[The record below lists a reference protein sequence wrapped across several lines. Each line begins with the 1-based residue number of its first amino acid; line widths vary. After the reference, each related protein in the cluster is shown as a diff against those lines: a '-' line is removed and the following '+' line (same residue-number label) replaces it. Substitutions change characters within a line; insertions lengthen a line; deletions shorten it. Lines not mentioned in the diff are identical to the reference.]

1 MDCRRRTLPEPH
13 LPLLIGR
20 DRAIGQHEPASRS
33 LPDHRLDNVA
43 EKSTGL
49 KRVVDLTCTFEI
61 VPGDLNRLF
70 QKDRKHKRHFA
81 TASQR
86 LEKPFRSLHVPQPQ
100 NFRRMI
106 RTGPRGRQGA
116 STNGKGRPHAGLCFP
131 PSIGCSGV
139 SATSQVRRKAPC
151 VLLQRSAGPAHR
163 REGPRPAFHNVPAPL
178 HNIRR
183 HCPAAL
189 PVPISESC
197 PGNI

>member
-1 MDCRRRTLPEPH
+1 VDCRRRTLPEPH

-116 STNGKGRPHAGLCFP
+116 STNGKARHMPGFAFRLLSAVLVLALLLKFGVRHLACFFSGRP
-131 PSIGCSGV
+131 
-139 SATSQVRRKAPC
+139 VRHTGGR
-151 VLLQRSAGPAHR
+151 G
-163 REGPRPAFHNVPAPL
+163 GRPAFHNVPAPL